1 MKTLLTLFILCMLIM
16 ADNVFS
22 QHDSLKIQKKL
33 ELENL
38 FKDKVK
44 TNLNVDQYT
53 ADRLVE
59 SYKNNNLQMRS
70 LRKEIK
76 ETYKSIE
83 SDPDAADLS
92 SKLDRIIDLEKKSV
106 EQKEKFYNELKTFLT
121 PQQIAKSFFMKKK
134 FNKELRKELDKRG
147 KKKKDKRD

>member
-1 MKTLLTLFILCMLIM
+1 MKTLLTLFILSMLIM
-16 ADNVFS
+16 AVNVFS
-22 QHDSLKIQKKL
+22 QPDSLKIQRKQ

-38 FKDKVK
+38 FKEKVK

-59 SYKNNNLQMRS
+59 SYKNNNLQMRT

-147 KKKKDKRD
+147 KKRKDKSD

>member
-1 MKTLLTLFILCMLIM
+1 M
-16 ADNVFS
+16 AVNVFS
-22 QHDSLKIQKKL
+22 QQDSLKIQKKQ

-38 FKDKVK
+38 FKEKVK
-44 TNLNVDQYT
+44 TNLNVDQFT
-53 ADRLVE
+53 ADKLVE
-59 SYKNNNLQMRS
+59 SYKDNNLQMRT

-83 SDPDAADLS
+83 SDPDAADMS
-92 SKLDRIIDLEKKSV
+92 SKLDKVIELEKKSV

-147 KKKKDKRD
+147 KKRKDIGD

>member
-1 MKTLLTLFILCMLIM
+1 MKTSLTLFIISMLIM
-16 ADNVFS
+16 AVNVFS
-22 QHDSLKIQKKL
+22 QQDSLKIQKKQ

-38 FKDKVK
+38 FKEKVK
-44 TNLNVDQYT
+44 TNLNVDQFT
-53 ADRLVE
+53 ADKLVE
-59 SYKNNNLQMRS
+59 SYKDNNLQMRT

-83 SDPDAADLS
+83 SDPDAADMS
-92 SKLDRIIDLEKKSV
+92 SKLDKVIELEKKSV

-147 KKKKDKRD
+147 KKRKDIGD